1 MVEPVLVALK
11 VGVEPL
17 TGLLLASISVI
28 VTVEVAEPFA
38 TTGPV
43 PVMDE
48 FPAVAVPAVKVTV
61 PPDLLTGVTIE
72 SVLTSALVEESEQ
85 VEMPEESEA
94 EQAP

>member
-38 TTGPV
+38 TTGPD
-43 PVMDE
+43 PVIE
-48 FPAVAVPAVKVTV
+48 ELVATADPDVKVTV
-61 PPDLLTGVTIE
+61 PPDLLTGVRIE
-72 SVLTSALVEESEQ
+72 RVLTSAFAEARVQ